1 MTPTEQY
8 LQQLLPKLR
17 EIKPDTYMN
26 ISRRNDVEAFTG
38 LIRHLI
44 DLGEPF
50 VLSEDNNSFKRL
62 ELRQHYEQMWPGKQI
77 KFSQPNVWI
86 NMQGVPHKVPPMVE
100 IFKSEQCIAAYT
112 LKNYYNG

>member
-1 MTPTEQY
+1 MPPTELY

-17 EIKPDTYMN
+17 AIKSDTYMN

-44 DLGEPF
+44 YLGEPF
-50 VLSEDNNSFKRL
+50 VLSDDNNSFKRL

-77 KFSQPNVWI
+77 KFSAPSDMVKCN
-86 NMQGVPHKVPPMVE
+86 GVPCKVPPMVE
-100 IFKSEQCIAAYT
+100 IFKDEQCIAVYT